1 MGYGHLVSSVATQ
14 APTPM
19 ESPIP
24 RNQPDLLESC
34 RRRHAEKHRGTNS
47 AKTTGQP
54 IQVSAELK
62 AVGERRNS
70 TGSTGPEEALIRTMR
85 RTSAKK
91 NHSAKN
97 QNSERL
103 ARPCGDAYLRKHAG
117 IAPKKPGIFGALGSD
132 GGRVAESAAEGFA
145 RTARSPQR
153 RIGNNSS
160 SLMISFTVKSQTPT
174 GASSAPDR
182 TYSGQASAARRAEWK
197 EAPKKKDSIHA
208 D

>member
-103 ARPCGDAYLRKHAG
+103 ARPCGDAYLRKHAAN
-117 IAPKKPGIFGALGSD
+117 APKKPGISGALGSD
-132 GGRVAESAAEGFA
+132 GERSADSPAKGCAGSCEPASNGFDALARRGSAASGFCA
-145 RTARSPQR
+145 APHCAQN
-153 RIGNNSS
+153 GP
-160 SLMISFTVKSQTPT
+160 FT
-174 GASSAPDR
+174 SAPHWE
-182 TYSGQASAARRAEWK
+182 Q
-197 EAPKKKDSIHA
+197 
-208 D
+208 